1 MAVSMGTRAIESAL
15 FTSASSK
22 LSEEDNAWVASF
34 DNAIATHLPEELQHS
49 ARELV
54 RSVALKVAV
63 AEHFD
68 AFCGQAFS
76 KPDWAAAASPVIAE
90 VFERDEDLLA
100 ELARIPDLIIEM
112 SSGEVTMT
120 CIVASR
126 WAARG
131 ETHRLSRLADSLV
144 ASHASKNPSSAEV
157 MLALAATLA
166 VTRHSRAEQLY
177 NAALPLAGAE
187 NQEAVADA
195 RLWLAAGRVVCSIP
209 QEERDFWDTRL
220 RKPKQAW
227 TWDSKQE
234 RHALETLSEK
244 LVMNEEA
251 EGLFKAV
258 VPECWWD
265 LAQRCAR
272 QQEKLAEAAQLL
284 KDAHVAKGDGRS
296 PAPASL
302 FSETDSAPDENVRA
316 VHENGMREFMPR
328 PKAGP
333 LARFVLGWVCGAMAM
348 AITVVFMPSEFVQ
361 RAFGIIKAPETPSAS
376 HTTAQKEAWRK
387 ENLRRIAEEMEPF
400 AKFHTAAKNG
410 QWSQNEQ
417 VLSGES
423 QELPMGSPNHLK
435 LLVWLHLDPP
445 TDAEMRTQVASLLIR
460 QAGAGTIS
468 LWEELVYP
476 GSPNAQEIQNAAR
489 TALAD
494 PALHWNDDYRKRLQA
509 IVEFKM
515 DAEKAPIPRRK

>member
-1 MAVSMGTRAIESAL
+1 MGSRAIESGL

-22 LSEEDNAWVASF
+22 LSEEMRAWVASF
-34 DNAIATHLPEELQHS
+34 DEVVATHLPEELQDS

-76 KPDWAAAASPVIAE
+76 KPEWAAAASPVIAE
-90 VFERDEDLLA
+90 IFERDEDLLA

-144 ASHASKNPSSAEV
+144 ASHASKNASSAEV
-157 MLALAATLA
+157 MLALAATLGI
-166 VTRHSRAEQLY
+166 TRHSRAEQLY
-177 NAALPLAGAE
+177 NAALPLAGSENAE
-187 NQEAVADA
+187 ALADA

-209 QEERDFWDTRL
+209 QEERDFWETRL
-220 RKPKQAW
+220 RKPKQPW
-227 TWDSKQE
+227 TWESKQE

-244 LVMNEEA
+244 LVINEEA

-284 KDAHVAKGDGRS
+284 KDAHAQAKGGMPS
-296 PAPASL
+296 GAAA
-302 FSETDSAPDENVRA
+302 FVETTSAPDEAARP
-316 VHENGMREFMPR
+316 VHENGMREFLPR
-328 PKAGP
+328 PRPGP

-348 AITVVFMPSEFVQ
+348 AITVVVLPSEFVQ
-361 RAFGIIKAPETPSAS
+361 RVFGIIKTPDAPSAA
-376 HTTAQKEAWRK
+376 HTPGQKEAWRK
-387 ENLRRIAEEMEPF
+387 ENLRRITEEMANHSKVHE
-400 AKFHTAAKNG
+400 AAKNG
-410 QWSQNEQ
+410 SWSENEK
-417 VLSGES
+417 LISGDTA
-423 QELPMGSPNHLK
+423 ELPAGSPDHLK

-445 TDAEMRTQVASLLIR
+445 QDAETRTQVAAQLIR
-460 QAGAGTIS
+460 QAGVGTIS
-468 LWEELVYP
+468 LWEELLYP
-476 GSPNAQEIQNAAR
+476 GSPNAEEIQNAAR

-494 PALHWNDDYRKRLQA
+494 PALHWKDEERKRLQA
-509 IVEFKM
+509 IVDLEFQE
-515 DAEKAPIPRRK
+515 AEGKAKSAEE

>member
-1 MAVSMGTRAIESAL
+1 MGPRAIESGL

-22 LSEEDNAWVASF
+22 LSEADRAWVDSF
-34 DNAIATHLPEELQHS
+34 DNVIATHLPAELQAS
-49 ARELV
+49 ARDLV
-54 RSVALKVAV
+54 RAVAMRVAV

-76 KPDWAAAASPVIAE
+76 KPEWAAAASPVIAE
-90 VFERDEDLLA
+90 IFERDEDLLA

-187 NQEAVADA
+187 NQESIADA

-220 RKPKQAW
+220 RKPKQPW
-227 TWDSKQE
+227 TWESKQE
-234 RHALETLSEK
+234 RHALETLSER
-244 LVMNEEA
+244 LVINEEA

-272 QQEKLAEAAQLL
+272 QQEKLAEASQLL
-284 KDAHVAKGDGRS
+284 KDAHASAHVKGG
-296 PAPASL
+296 AASAAA
-302 FSETDSAPDENVRA
+302 FAFTETTLNPDDNVRA
-316 VHENGMREFMPR
+316 VHENGMREFLPR

-361 RAFGIIKAPETPSAS
+361 RVFGMMKTPEAPSAS
-376 HTTAQKEAWRK
+376 HTTGQKEAWRK
-387 ENLRRIAEEMEPF
+387 ENLRRITEEMEAF
-400 AKFHTAAKNG
+400 SKVQGTAKNG
-410 QWSQNEQ
+410 KWSENQR
-417 VLSGES
+417 VLSGET
-423 QELPMGSPNHLK
+423 QELPTGSPDHLK

-445 TDAEMRTQVASLLIR
+445 ADAEMRTQVASLLIR

-468 LWEELVYP
+468 LWEELIYP
-476 GSPNAQEIQNAAR
+476 GSPNAEEIQDAAR
-489 TALAD
+489 NALAD
-494 PALHWNDDYRKRLQA
+494 PSLHWNDNDRKRLQA
-509 IVEFKM
+509 IVDFKV
-515 DAEKAPIPRRK
+515 AESTRPTSRG